1 MNSFVIACEEYSAKD
16 AAAEFKELKTLC
28 FEELSKK
35 KKISLS
41 LVLYL
46 VKDLSAN

>member
-1 MNSFVIACEEYSAKD
+1 MNRFVIACEEYSAKD
-16 AAAEFKELKTLC
+16 AAAEFKELKTFFL
-28 FEELSKK
+28 EALQNT
-35 KKISLS
+35 KISLS